1 MEKAKLNKEPKF
13 FRDSRLKT
21 LFFIGV
27 IFATSVLVILPIYF
41 NGIPYGNDL
50 KQHYQF
56 AATID
61 DAIKSGDFSTNWS
74 QNDNNGYGGVGLR
87 FYPPISYFVL
97 SIGHILLGNWYDAS
111 VLAFIFW
118 MFLGSLGIFF
128 WSKEFFTERA
138 SFVASILYIF
148 VPYHVVELYASFTY
162 AEFAA
167 SGVLPFCFLFIS
179 RICKNTKLIDVILL
193 AFCYTVLILTHLP
206 LTVIGSICLLIF
218 TIFSAKLN
226 LKKLAFCGIG
236 AFFGLILTSFHWIK
250 IVTEMSWIKHATE
263 TYSASGSANY
273 DFRNHFLLSFPYI
286 YGLENDANSLWYL
299 DLAIIATL
307 LVFLPSAIVFYK
319 NAEKKFKA
327 EMLPIMLVFI
337 ISFLMMT
344 KLTQPIWEN
353 IAFLQKVQFPW
364 RWFSIVSIF
373 SVLFVAAGFEYC
385 LRIWQ
390 TEKRSQSIL
399 VFICI
404 AFCVVFTCSQVIR
417 QTTHLNETAFNE
429 TIKNIAFEANCDCW
443 LPIWASKNFS
453 VNNEKV
459 VAENRNVTIISWQ
472 RLDKTVKIDKGIATD
487 VRLAVL
493 YYPHWKA
500 TINDKNVEVFKNHE
514 GVIIL
519 PISEVETTIKLN
531 FIEPQSVQIVTLI
544 SKLSWL
550 LLSIAAICLLWKTS
564 LKSKI

>member
-1 MEKAKLNKEPKF
+1 MEDAKPNKELIF

-21 LFFIGV
+21 LLFIGV

-61 DAIKSGDFSTNWS
+61 QAIKTGDFSTNWS

-87 FYPPISYFVL
+87 FYPPISYYVL
-97 SIGHILLGNWYDAS
+97 SIGHILIGNWYDAS

-128 WSKEFFTERA
+128 WSKEFFSERA

-179 RICKNTKLIDVILL
+179 KICKNTKPIDVVSL
-193 AFCYTVLILTHLP
+193 AFCYAVLILTHLP

-226 LKKLAFCGIG
+226 FKKLAFCGTG
-236 AFFGLILTSFHWIK
+236 AIFGLILTSFHWIK
-250 IVTEMSWIKHATE
+250 IITEMSWIKHSTE
-263 TYSASGSANY
+263 TYSASGSSNY
-273 DFRNHFLLSFPYI
+273 DFHSHFLLSFPYI

-299 DLAIIATL
+299 DLAIVATL
-307 LVFLPSAIVFYK
+307 ILCLPSIIIFYK
-319 NAEKKFKA
+319 NAGKKSKA
-327 EMLPIMLVFI
+327 EMLPIIIGFI
-337 ISFLMMT
+337 VSFLMMT
-344 KLTQPIWEN
+344 KLSQPIWEN
-353 IAFLQKVQFPW
+353 ITFLQKVQFPW

-373 SVLFVAAGFEYC
+373 SVIFVAAGFDYC
-385 LRIWQ
+385 LRIWK
-390 TEKRSQSIL
+390 TEKRSQSVL

-417 QTTHLNETAFNE
+417 QTTHLDETAFNK
-429 TIKNIAFEANCDCW
+429 TIDNVAFETNCDCW
-443 LPIWASKNFS
+443 LPTWANKNFS
-453 VNNEKV
+453 ENNQKV
-459 VAENRNVTIISWQ
+459 VAESRNTNIISWQ
-472 RLDKTVKIDKGIATD
+472 RLDKTVKIDPGTSTV
-487 VRLAVL
+487 VRFAVL

-500 TINDKNVEVFKNHE
+500 TINGNHVEVLKTEE
-514 GVIIL
+514 GVISL

-531 FIEPQSVQIVTLI
+531 FIEPQNIQIVTLI

-550 LLSIAAICLLWKTS
+550 LLSILAIYLLWKTS